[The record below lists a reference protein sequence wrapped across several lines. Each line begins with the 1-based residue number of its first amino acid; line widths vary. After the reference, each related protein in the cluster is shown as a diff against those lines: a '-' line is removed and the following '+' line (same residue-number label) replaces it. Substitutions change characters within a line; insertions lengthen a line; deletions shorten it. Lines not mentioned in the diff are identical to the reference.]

1 MRITVEK
8 KAVETLFVNHL
19 VDVILDSD
27 EVDIQVDALTFQV
40 DEMALQV
47 VQNPN
52 INKLILN
59 SIC

>member
-1 MRITVEK
+1 VEK